1 MCNRFVTRF
10 WLPKANLKNDFIE
23 DKRLKK
29 LCKLI
34 EPIEILILFWF
45 SFSIFESAVLEG
57 ILSHQLVIFN
67 ELIRRSCL
75 KKS

>member
-57 ILSHQLVIFN
+57 TLSHQLVIFN

-75 KKS
+75 KVS